1 MASRL
6 YETFAPSAVI
16 GFGGYPAL
24 PALLAARRDRI
35 PTLIHEQNAVLG
47 RVNRLMA
54 ARVDAIATAYGKVD
68 RLSDRSRDKVH
79 LVGNPVRDEVLALR
93 DQPYPALSEDGIFR
107 VLVTGGSQGASILSD
122 VVPDGLGLLPEH
134 FRRRLQVT
142 QQCRT
147 EDIEQ
152 VRAQYAR
159 LGIPADLAT
168 YINDMPDKLAWAH
181 LVIARAGA
189 STIAEL
195 TAAGRPAILVPLPS
209 ATDDHQTANAR
220 EMAKVGG
227 ARMIP
232 QSRFTPVELAKQMQK
247 LGLEPEALATAAGR
261 ARSIGHPDAA
271 ARLADLVERAGD
283 DVEADPVP
291 LGEMVLKPLPAGAQG

>member
-1 MASRL
+1 
-6 YETFAPSAVI
+6 VI

-24 PALLAARRDRI
+24 PALLAAQRDKI
-35 PTLIHEQNAVLG
+35 PTLVHEQNAVLG

-54 ARVDAIATAYGKVD
+54 GRVDAIATAYSEVD
-68 RLSDRSRDKVH
+68 RLSGGHKSKVH

-107 VLVTGGSQGASILSD
+107 VLVTGGSQGATILSD

-142 QQCRT
+142 QQCRA
-147 EDIEQ
+147 EDIEE
-152 VRAQYAR
+152 VRGKYAK

-168 YINDMPDKLAWAH
+168 YLTDMPDKLAWTH

-195 TAAGRPAILVPLPS
+195 TAAGRPAILIPLPS
-209 ATDDHQTANAR
+209 ATDDHQTSNAR
-220 EMAKVGG
+220 EMAKAGG
-227 ARMIP
+227 ARMIS
-232 QSRFTPVELAKQMQK
+232 QARFTPVELAKQMQK
-247 LGLEPEALATAAGR
+247 LGLDPKALAN
-261 ARSIGHPDAA
+261 AA
-271 ARLADLVERAGD
+271 ARARAVGRPKAASELADLVERTGRD
-283 DVEADPVP
+283 PGADAMPSEELILTP
-291 LGEMVLKPLPAGAQG
+291 IQNGAYA